1 MIFITPWIFPTNWT
15 MNIWKYGKLVPRYSL
30 RIPKKVILENL
41 EDSFYRKFEKAC
53 ERFKKRKNTNACNL
67 SSSFKTVDKRRLE
80 KKLKTAV
87 ESDEKREMTK
97 ETKWNGGGSESGKK
111 LEKEGERGRELNLSD
126 KQENPRWKRSLWER
140 LEMIQLRES
149 RNFRSNDIAS
159 R

>member
-1 MIFITPWIFPTNWT
+1 MDISNQLNNEYLKIWETRSTIFVT
-15 MNIWKYGKLVPRYSL
+15 YS
-30 RIPKKVILENL
+30 KKVILENL
-41 EDSFYRKFEKAC
+41 EDRTSFYRKFEKAC

-111 LEKEGERGRELNLSD
+111 LKKEGEWGRELNLSD
-126 KQENPRWKRSLWER
+126 KQENPR
-140 LEMIQLRES
+140 
-149 RNFRSNDIAS
+149 
-159 R
+159 

>member
-1 MIFITPWIFPTNWT
+1 

-41 EDSFYRKFEKAC
+41 EDRTSFYREFEKAC
-53 ERFKKRKNTNACNL
+53 ERFKKNTNACNL

-111 LEKEGERGRELNLSD
+111 LKKEGERERELNLSD

>member
-1 MIFITPWIFPTNWT
+1 

-41 EDSFYRKFEKAC
+41 EDRTSFYREFEKAC
-53 ERFKKRKNTNACNL
+53 ERFKKNTNACNL

-111 LEKEGERGRELNLSD
+111 LKKEGERRRELNLSD